1 MTNYL
6 DLAFADRDCSLLP
19 SFGAVPVARVTATL
33 LKGIPSAS
41 TEAAVTGVKSAY
53 EADNR
58 FAMAGIKVNVWPMS
72 PKDWSS
78 G

>member
-1 MTNYL
+1 VTNYL
-6 DLAFADRDCSLLP
+6 DPAFADRDCSLLP
-19 SFGAVPVARVTATL
+19 SLGAAPVARVTATP

-41 TEAAVTGVKSAY
+41 TAAGTGVKSGY
-53 EADNR
+53 EAHNR